1 MMFLWGLSFF
11 SRNNPISL
19 DHHSVEQAD
28 KHHHPKQHHKS
39 RLHQACRTIGHLKNA
54 KRLQTAR
61 LLPSKRT
68 SVILGTANSH
78 HHTSSAMP
86 RLSSS
91 FSRFSTPRTV
101 LSTELH
107 SKGAIPSPFTI
118 LATSHL
124 WWTSRLSRGYF
135 DPPPLASQ
143 RFTTV
148 ECGGR
153 RQGGRGATLRPH
165 PVRSFS
171 CLGRVRVDR
180 SRPFVQV
187 WHWTSTSSREAGSK
201 HVLQRDI
208 VQLQTHKKL
217 CWESRDG
224 PLQLERT
231 SYMLEPGDMRR
242 TWGFEDEEKNTSG
255 HASSL
260 EQARSARKVVGVGR
274 KDLVPGGRDG
284 ELGHCLVH
292 DRTGAQGNHV
302 AASSPRHGLSNRV
315 VRCAETGIGN
325 APLEP
330 GTSSCRRNPALAT
343 LTHHK
348 TRETNRS
355 LQSQRCK
362 APS

>member
-1 MMFLWGLSFF
+1 MPNAYKQPVCYHRNARASSLGL
-11 SRNNPISL
+11 RIPITIL
-19 DHHSVEQAD
+19 RARC
-28 KHHHPKQHHKS
+28 P
-39 RLHQACRTIGHLKNA
+39 ACPR
-54 KRLQTAR
+54 R
-61 LLPSKRT
+61 
-68 SVILGTANSH
+68 SH
-78 HHTSSAMP
+78 VS
-86 RLSSS
+86 
-91 FSRFSTPRTV
+91 
-101 LSTELH
+101 ELH
-107 SKGAIPSPFTI
+107 APSCPPSFTPKARFHRPSRSSPHRTCGGHPVC
-118 LATSHL
+118 LGDTS
-124 WWTSRLSRGYF
+124 T
-135 DPPPLASQ
+135 PPLASQ

-231 SYMLEPGDMRR
+231 SYMLEPGGMRR

-315 VRCAETGIGN
+315 VRCAEIGIGN

-348 TRETNRS
+348 TRETNRN